1 MDKIQEFWYCV
12 SNQDQ
17 LPIYKLDE
25 INCSQSC
32 SMLINFIKDY
42 LNLDVLCIEVIQGL
56 ADSIGIILTVP
67 ITAFIASYFCKLNLK
82 KV

>member
-1 MDKIQEFWYCV
+1 M
-12 SNQDQ
+12 NQFIV
-17 LPIYKLDE
+17 LNRLWIGFFK
-25 INCSQSC
+25 
-32 SMLINFIKDY
+32 INFIKDY

-56 ADSIGIILTVP
+56 AGSIGIILTVP